1 MRRRNVVKMM
11 SKPHSH
17 FLVWDE
23 SNGNLLTGWIASGV
37 KMAGVMW
44 RLLFG
49 TGELTE
55 ECQRKTTSMKEM
67 QVRSTDVFR
76 RGRPLRSSDENL
88 VMRLERRE
96 WLVQSLDLYNYVTLG
111 GYEY

>member
-1 MRRRNVVKMM
+1 
-11 SKPHSH
+11 
-17 FLVWDE
+17 
-23 SNGNLLTGWIASGV
+23 
-37 KMAGVMW
+37 
-44 RLLFG
+44 
-49 TGELTE
+49 
-55 ECQRKTTSMKEM
+55 MKEM

>member
-55 ECQRKTTSMKEM
+55 EC
-67 QVRSTDVFR
+67 
-76 RGRPLRSSDENL
+76 
-88 VMRLERRE
+88 
-96 WLVQSLDLYNYVTLG
+96 
-111 GYEY
+111 